1 MVIRRKSE
9 KVTLNAKKV
18 AIGEFLPQIT
28 AKAVPAASL
37 SGSHRLWLLP
47 TSITL
52 KSFCRLFP
60 PPKHHKHT
68 QDFGNKDLY
77 PNC

>member
-37 SGSHRLWLLP
+37 SGSP
-47 TSITL
+47 
-52 KSFCRLFP
+52 
-60 PPKHHKHT
+60 
-68 QDFGNKDLY
+68 
-77 PNC
+77 

>member
-28 AKAVPAASL
+28 ATVVPAASL
-37 SGSHRLWLLP
+37 LGSP
-47 TSITL
+47 
-52 KSFCRLFP
+52 
-60 PPKHHKHT
+60 
-68 QDFGNKDLY
+68 
-77 PNC
+77 